1 MLSTSSRTA
10 SPLLRAGASA
20 VLRDGTGCV
29 LDVTWGILTRL
40 AATVQPRQGAA
51 SVPRRLRPCA
61 GLASH
66 HGTCTGVGSQSRG
79 LAFCRWQPTLLVVR
93 EGKLTAS
100 NYPGPL
106 VMTLCPLQFPWD
118 TVPLLPSSPGL
129 PSTRLA
135 SQNCFFSAQR
145 KSGLR
150 LC

>member
-1 MLSTSSRTA
+1 M
-10 SPLLRAGASA
+10 
-20 VLRDGTGCV
+20 LRDGTGCV

-51 SVPRRLRPCA
+51 SVPQRLRPCA

-66 HGTCTGVGSQSRG
+66 HRTCTGVVAGAGAWLSAAGS
-79 LAFCRWQPTLLVVR
+79 PTLLVVR

-118 TVPLLPSSPGL
+118 TVPLLPSSPEL
-129 PSTRLA
+129 RSTRLA

-150 LC
+150 LR